1 MNHFTPCG
9 AICGIRYVSTND
21 KPARLVVGRKGDI
34 FSVRKQ
40 HIRNIAIIAHVDHG
54 KTTLVDAML
63 KQTGTF
69 REHQEVAER
78 VMDSMDLERER
89 GITIM
94 AKNTAIWY
102 DGIKINI
109 VDTPGHADF
118 GGEVE
123 RSLNM
128 VDGALLLVD
137 ASEGPLPQTRFVL
150 RKALAKQLPIVL
162 VINKIDRK
170 DTRIEEVINEVYDLF
185 IDLDASEQQIEFPV
199 LYTNAKRGVAHRKPG
214 DSSED
219 LKPLFDAICSTI
231 PGPETG
237 ESPVPQFLVTN
248 LDYDPYVG
256 QIAIGR
262 LMNGVLAMNQTY
274 ALCGE
279 VATTPGVKFTALYT
293 FHGLGKKQVDAV
305 EAGDIIALSGVESVA
320 IGDTITSAENPVAL
334 PRIHVDEPTVSMVF
348 YVNNSPFAG
357 KEGKYLTSRHLLKRL
372 ETESFRNV
380 SLQLKPLE
388 RKDAFEVCGR
398 GELQMAVLIETMRRE
413 GYEFMVSRPTV
424 ITREENG
431 KTLEPVERVFLD
443 IPEEFVGIV
452 TERLSVRKG
461 RMTHLVNKGSGRVT
475 MEFLVPSRG
484 LIGFRSHFLT
494 DTKGAGVMNT
504 LFEDYEP
511 WFGPIPQ
518 RSSGAL
524 VADRDGRVTTYASLA
539 MVDRGELFVE
549 VGTAVY
555 GGMIIGE
562 RNRTGDM
569 TVNITKDKKLT
580 NLRSSNSEA
589 TVTLRP
595 PRPLSL
601 DQFIEFIAEDELV
614 EITPQSIRPRK
625 MELDANKRAALRHK
639 EKTP

>member
-1 MNHFTPCG
+1 M
-9 AICGIRYVSTND
+9 
-21 KPARLVVGRKGDI
+21 
-34 FSVRKQ
+34 RKQ
-40 HIRNIAIIAHVDHG
+40 NIRNIVIIAHVDHG

-69 REHQEVAER
+69 RENQEVVER
-78 VMDSMDLERER
+78 VMDSMDLEKER

-102 DGIKINI
+102 NNIKINI

-128 VDGALLLVD
+128 VDGAILLVD
-137 ASEGPLPQTRFVL
+137 ASEGPLPQTRFVVK
-150 RKALAKQLPIVL
+150 KALAKKLPIVV
-162 VINKIDRK
+162 VINKIDRG
-170 DTRIEEVINEVYDLF
+170 DARIDEVIDEVYDLF
-185 IDLDASEQQIEFPV
+185 IDLDASERQIEFPI
-199 LYTNAKRGVAHRKPG
+199 LYTNAKRGIAHLKPQ
-214 DSSED
+214 DQSED
-219 LKPLFDAICSTI
+219 LKPLFDAICSAI
-231 PGPETG
+231 PGPAADDAQ
-237 ESPVPQFLVTN
+237 VPQFLVTN

-256 QIAIGR
+256 QIGIGR
-262 LMNGVLAMNQTY
+262 LINGRLAMNQAY

-279 VATTPGVKFTALYT
+279 DAITPGVRFSALYT
-293 FHGLGKKQVDAV
+293 FYGLKKKQVDIA
-305 EAGDIIALSGVESVA
+305 EAGDIVA
-320 IGDTITSAENPVAL
+320 VAGIPAISIGDTITSQETPMPL
-334 PRIHVDEPTVSMVF
+334 PRLLIDAPTVSMIF

-357 KEGKYLTSRHLLKRL
+357 REGKYLTTRHLLERL
-372 ETESFRNV
+372 EKESFRNV
-380 SLQLKPLE
+380 SLKLKPLE

-413 GYEFMVSRPTV
+413 GYELMVSKPNV
-424 ITREENG
+424 ITKKENG
-431 KTLEPVERVFLD
+431 KTLEPVERVFID

-452 TERLSVRKG
+452 TEKLSVRRG
-461 RMTHLVNKGSGRVT
+461 RMVHLINKGSGRVNL
-475 MEFLVPSRG
+475 EFLVPCRG

-504 LFEDYEP
+504 LFEDYQP

-518 RSSGAL
+518 RASGAL
-524 VADRDGRVTTYASLA
+524 LADRNGRVTTYASLA

-549 VGTAVY
+549 VGTEVY

-569 TVNITKDKKLT
+569 PVNITKEKKLT
-580 NLRSSNSEA
+580 NIRSSTAEA

-601 DQFIEFIAEDELV
+601 DQSIEFIAEDELV
-614 EITPQSIRPRK
+614 EITPQHIRLRK
-625 MELDANKRAALRHK
+625 MELDPNKRGSKRR
-639 EKTP
+639 EE

>member
-1 MNHFTPCG
+1 MPFKG
-9 AICGIRYVSTND
+9 AAT
-21 KPARLVVGRKGDI
+21 LL
-34 FSVRKQ
+34 RKQ
-40 HIRNIAIIAHVDHG
+40 NIRNIVIIAHVDHG

-69 REHQEVAER
+69 RENQEIAER

-102 DGIKINI
+102 DNIKINI

-128 VDGALLLVD
+128 VDGAILLVD
-137 ASEGPLPQTRFVL
+137 ASEGPLPQTRFVVK
-150 RKALAKQLPIVL
+150 KALARKLPIVV
-162 VINKIDRK
+162 VINKIDRG
-170 DTRIEEVINEVYDLF
+170 DARIEEVINEVYDLF
-185 IDLDASEQQIEFPV
+185 IDLDANERQIEFPI
-199 LYTNAKRGVAHRKPG
+199 LYTNAKRGIAHLKPQ
-214 DSSED
+214 DQSED

-231 PGPETG
+231 PGPAADDAQ
-237 ESPVPQFLVTN
+237 VPQFLVTN

-256 QIAIGR
+256 QIGIGR
-262 LMNGVLAMNQTY
+262 LINGSLAMNQTY

-279 VATTPGVKFTALYT
+279 NAITQGVRFSALYT
-293 FHGLGKKQVDAV
+293 FHGLKKKQVDVV
-305 EAGDIIALSGVESVA
+305 EAGDIVAVAGVEAIS
-320 IGDTITSAENPVAL
+320 IGDTITSQDNPMPL
-334 PRIHVDEPTVSMVF
+334 PRILIDAPTVSMIF

-357 KEGKYLTSRHLLKRL
+357 REGKYLTTRHLLERL
-372 ETESFRNV
+372 EKESFRNV
-380 SLQLKPLE
+380 ALKLKLLE

-413 GYEFMVSRPTV
+413 GYELMVSKPNV
-424 ITREENG
+424 ITKKENG
-431 KTLEPVERVFLD
+431 KILEPVERVFID
-443 IPEEFVGIV
+443 IPEGFVGIV
-452 TERLSVRKG
+452 TEKLSVRKG
-461 RMTHLVNKGSGRVT
+461 RMVHLINKGSGRVNL
-475 MEFLVPSRG
+475 EFLVPCRG

-504 LFEDYEP
+504 LFEDYQP
-511 WFGPIPQ
+511 WFGSIPQ
-518 RSSGAL
+518 RASGTL
-524 VADRDGRVTTYASLA
+524 LADRNGRVTTYASLA

-549 VGTAVY
+549 VGTEVY

-569 TVNITKDKKLT
+569 PVNITKEKKLT
-580 NLRSSNSEA
+580 NIRSSTAEA

-601 DQFIEFIAEDELV
+601 DQSIEFIAEDELV
-614 EITPQSIRPRK
+614 EITPQHIRLRK
-625 MELDANKRAALRHK
+625 MELDPNKRGSKRREDDK
-639 EKTP
+639 D

>member
-1 MNHFTPCG
+1 M
-9 AICGIRYVSTND
+9 
-21 KPARLVVGRKGDI
+21 
-34 FSVRKQ
+34 RKQ
-40 HIRNIAIIAHVDHG
+40 NIRNIVIIAHVDHG

-69 REHQEVAER
+69 REHQEVVER

-102 DGIKINI
+102 GDVKINI

-128 VDGALLLVD
+128 VDGAILLVD
-137 ASEGPLPQTRFVL
+137 ASEGPLPQTRFVVK
-150 RKALAKQLPIVL
+150 KALAKKLPIVV
-162 VINKIDRK
+162 VINKIDRG
-170 DTRIEEVINEVYDLF
+170 DARIEEVVNEVYDLF
-185 IDLDASEQQIEFPV
+185 IDLDANEQQIDFPI
-199 LYTNAKRGVAHRKPG
+199 LYTNAKRGIAHQKQG
-214 DSSED
+214 DPSED

-231 PGPETG
+231 PGPDTDDAQ
-237 ESPVPQFLVTN
+237 VPQFLVTN

-262 LMNGVLAMNQTY
+262 LINGELAMNHTY

-279 VATTPGVKFTALYT
+279 SAITPGVRFSALYT
-293 FHGLGKKQVDAV
+293 FHGLKKKQVDVA
-305 EAGDIIALSGVESVA
+305 EAGDIIALAGVEAIS
-320 IGDTITSAENPVAL
+320 IGDTITSQENPIPL
-334 PRIHVDEPTVSMVF
+334 PRINIDAPTVSMIF

-357 KEGKYLTSRHLLKRL
+357 KEGKYLTSRHLLERL
-372 ETESFRNV
+372 ERESLRNV
-380 SLQLKPLE
+380 ALRLKLLE

-413 GYEFMVSRPTV
+413 GYEFMVSKPSV
-424 ITREENG
+424 ITKKESG
-431 KTLEPVERVFLD
+431 KTMEPVERVFLD
-443 IPEEFVGIV
+443 IPEAFVGIV
-452 TERLSVRKG
+452 TEKLAVRKG
-461 RMTHLVNKGSGRVT
+461 RMTHLINKGSGRVNL
-475 MEFLVPSRG
+475 EFLVPCRG

-504 LFEDYEP
+504 LFENYEP

-518 RSSGAL
+518 RASGAL
-524 VADRDGRVTTYASLA
+524 LADRSGRVTPYASLA

-549 VGTAVY
+549 VGTEVY
-555 GGMIIGE
+555 GGMIVGE

-569 TVNITKDKKLT
+569 GVNITKEKKLT
-580 NLRSSNSEA
+580 NIRSSTAEA

-601 DQFIEFIAEDELV
+601 DQSIEFIAEDELV
-614 EITPQSIRPRK
+614 EVTPQHIRLRK
-625 MELDANKRAALRHK
+625 MELDPNKRASKRREDSTL
-639 EKTP
+639 

>member
-1 MNHFTPCG
+1 M
-9 AICGIRYVSTND
+9 
-21 KPARLVVGRKGDI
+21 RKEN
-34 FSVRKQ
+34 
-40 HIRNIAIIAHVDHG
+40 IRNIVIIAHVDHG
-54 KTTLVDAML
+54 KTTLIDAML

-69 REHQEVAER
+69 RENQEIAER

-102 DGIKINI
+102 DKIKINI

-128 VDGALLLVD
+128 VDGAILLVD
-137 ASEGPLPQTRFVL
+137 ASEGPLPQTRFVVK
-150 RKALAKQLPIVL
+150 KALAKKLPIVV
-162 VINKIDRK
+162 VINKIDRG
-170 DTRIEEVINEVYDLF
+170 DARIEEVIDEVYDLF
-185 IDLDASEQQIEFPV
+185 IDLDANERQIEFPI
-199 LYTNAKRGVAHRKPG
+199 LYTNAKRGIAHLKPE
-214 DSSED
+214 DQSED
-219 LKPLFDAICSTI
+219 LKPLFDAICSAI
-231 PGPETG
+231 PGPAADDEQI
-237 ESPVPQFLVTN
+237 PQFLVTN

-256 QIAIGR
+256 QIGIGR
-262 LMNGVLAMNQTY
+262 LINGMLAMNQTY

-279 VATTPGVKFTALYT
+279 NAITPGVRFSALYT
-293 FHGLGKKQVDAV
+293 FHGLKKKQVDVV
-305 EAGDIIALSGVESVA
+305 EAGDIVAVTGVEAIS
-320 IGDTITSAENPVAL
+320 IGDTITSQDNPMPL
-334 PRIHVDEPTVSMVF
+334 PRILIDAPTVSMIF

-357 KEGKYLTSRHLLKRL
+357 REGKYLTTRHLLERL
-372 ETESFRNV
+372 EKESFRNV
-380 SLQLKPLE
+380 ALKLKPLE

-413 GYEFMVSRPTV
+413 GYELMVSKPNV
-424 ITREENG
+424 ITKKENG
-431 KTLEPVERVFLD
+431 KTLEPVERVFID
-443 IPEEFVGIV
+443 IPEAFVGIV
-452 TERLSVRKG
+452 TEKLSVRKG
-461 RMTHLVNKGSGRVT
+461 RMVHLINKGSGRVN
-475 MEFLVPSRG
+475 MEFLVPCRG

-504 LFEDYEP
+504 LFEDYQP

-518 RSSGAL
+518 RASGAL
-524 VADRDGRVTTYASLA
+524 LADRNGRVTTYASLA

-549 VGTAVY
+549 VGTEVY

-569 TVNITKDKKLT
+569 PVNITKEKKLT
-580 NLRSSNSEA
+580 NIRSSTAEA

-614 EITPQSIRPRK
+614 EITPQNIRLRK
-625 MELDANKRAALRHK
+625 MELDANKRGSKRREDSAL
-639 EKTP
+639 

>member
-1 MNHFTPCG
+1 M
-9 AICGIRYVSTND
+9 
-21 KPARLVVGRKGDI
+21 
-34 FSVRKQ
+34 RKQ
-40 HIRNIAIIAHVDHG
+40 NMRNIAIIAHVDHG

-69 REHQEVAER
+69 REHQEVIER
-78 VMDSMDLERER
+78 VMDSMDLEKER

-102 DGIKINI
+102 DRIKINI

-128 VDGALLLVD
+128 VDGAILLVD

-150 RKALAKQLPIVL
+150 RKALARQLPIVL

-170 DTRIEEVINEVYDLF
+170 DTRIEEVISEVYDLF
-185 IDLDASEQQIEFPV
+185 IDLDANEQQIEFPI
-199 LYTNAKRGVAHRKPG
+199 LYTNAKRGIAHRKPG
-214 DSSED
+214 DPSED
-219 LKPLFDAICSTI
+219 LKPLFDTICSAI
-231 PGPETG
+231 PGPDTDD
-237 ESPVPQFLVTN
+237 SPVPQFLVTN

-262 LMNGVLAMNQTY
+262 LINGVLAMNQTY

-279 VATTPGVKFTALYT
+279 NAITPGVRFSAIYT
-293 FHGLGKKQVDAV
+293 FHGLGKKQVDVV
-305 EAGDIIALSGVESVA
+305 EAGDIIAVAGVESIS
-320 IGDTITSAENPVAL
+320 IGDTITSIENPVPL
-334 PRIHVDEPTVSMVF
+334 PRILVDEPTVSMIF

-357 KEGKYLTSRHLLKRL
+357 REGKYLTSRHLLERL
-372 ETESFRNV
+372 QRESLRNV
-380 SLQLKPLE
+380 SMQLKPLE
-388 RKDAFEVCGR
+388 RNDAFEVCGR

-413 GYEFMVSRPTV
+413 GYEFMVSKPTV
-424 ITREENG
+424 ITKKENG
-431 KTLEPVERVFLD
+431 KTFEPVERVFLD

-452 TERLSVRKG
+452 TEKLSVRKG
-461 RMTHLVNKGSGRVT
+461 RMAHLVNKGSGRVN

-504 LFEDYEP
+504 LFEGYEP

-518 RSSGAL
+518 RASGAL
-524 VADRDGRVTTYASLA
+524 LSDRSGKVTTYASLA

-549 VGTAVY
+549 VGTEVY

-562 RNRTGDM
+562 RNRKIDM
-569 TVNITKDKKLT
+569 AVNITKDKKLS
-580 NLRSSNSEA
+580 NIRSSTAEA

-614 EITPQSIRPRK
+614 EITPQHIRLRK
-625 MELDANKRAALRHK
+625 MELDANKRSSKRQE
-639 EKTP
+639 EKKQ